1 MNSLKILAKDRCYD
15 VIGLDWTVDI
25 VEARRQLGPDVTLQ
39 GNMDP
44 CAMYS
49 TEVRSTIML
58 APSPPPL
65 PTCHTSAHVFLLE
78 RDVNSLLVAF

>member
-49 TEVRSTIML
+49 TEVRSTIRL
-58 APSPPPL
+58 AALPTPPPSPFPP
-65 PTCHTSAHVFLLE
+65 SEMSYVRSRFL
-78 RDVNSLLVAF
+78 A